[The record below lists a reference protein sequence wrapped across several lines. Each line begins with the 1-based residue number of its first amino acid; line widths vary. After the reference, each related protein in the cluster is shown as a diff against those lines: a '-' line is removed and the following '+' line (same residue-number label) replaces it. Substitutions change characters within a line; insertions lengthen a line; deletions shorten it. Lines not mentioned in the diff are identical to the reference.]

1 MRRSPPPPAP
11 RSRLTAVRHPSG
23 ASIRWAI
30 VGALVVSAS
39 LVGGVAPGPARATHG
54 DATPRAVWSWPVA
67 PPHPVVRPFSA
78 PEHAW
83 SPGHRGID
91 IGAAPGTTVTAPDD
105 GVVRFSGT
113 VVDRPVLSITHA
125 DGVISSLE
133 PVTSDLSAGEAV
145 SRGATVGVVVAGH
158 SSDADAVHL
167 GARLDGEYVS
177 PLLMLGGGRPSVLL
191 PTRQID

>member
-1 MRRSPPPPAP
+1 
-11 RSRLTAVRHPSG
+11 
-23 ASIRWAI
+23 
-30 VGALVVSAS
+30 VVSAS

-145 SRGATVGVVVAGH
+145 SR
-158 SSDADAVHL
+158 DDDAVHL

>member
-1 MRRSPPPPAP
+1 
-11 RSRLTAVRHPSG
+11 
-23 ASIRWAI
+23 
-30 VGALVVSAS
+30 VVSAS

-113 VVDRPVLSITHA
+113 VVDRAVLSITHA

-145 SRGATVGVVVAGH
+145 SRGATVGIVVAGH